1 MRSPFGATL
10 EFLLLL
16 TYFRIML
23 PSTLLNTAMLFLEV
37 QNAWVNLY
45 NMETT
50 SNACRCNVKKKKQ
63 EEANRFVR
71 IFSTNIAH
79 LFFYKP

>member
-1 MRSPFGATL
+1 
-10 EFLLLL
+10 
-16 TYFRIML
+16 
-23 PSTLLNTAMLFLEV
+23 MLFLEV